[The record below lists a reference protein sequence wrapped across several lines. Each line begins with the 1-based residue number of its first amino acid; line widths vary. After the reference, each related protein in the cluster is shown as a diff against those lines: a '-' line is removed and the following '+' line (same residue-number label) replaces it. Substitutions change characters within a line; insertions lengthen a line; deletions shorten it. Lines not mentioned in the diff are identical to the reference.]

1 MMKEEG
7 YEIDSEGNLGNK
19 TTRIEELQ
27 LRFIALMMVINSN
40 PATDLE
46 AKQRLSKQALNTFH
60 KESGIPMHELISL
73 IQRMTK
79 EVEAINAHCE
89 KKGF

>member
-1 MMKEEG
+1 
-7 YEIDSEGNLGNK
+7 
-19 TTRIEELQ
+19 
-27 LRFIALMMVINSN
+27 MMVINSN

>member
-1 MMKEEG
+1 MKEEG

-19 TTRIEELQ
+19 TTRIEDLQ